1 MSTVLSSGR
10 PVAGYAGLQLA
21 NRALKGV
28 AAAWCGAAIAG
39 QLLFACYVAVFY
51 GGALLRGSPAEWNEV
66 LPIGYVAGQTAGN
79 LALGTHL
86 LFAVVL
92 TVCGVL
98 QLLPRLRSAAPRV
111 HRWSGRVYATLAVLA
126 SLTGLYM
133 TWFRGSGGH
142 AVQHVGISVAAVL
155 ILLCAAMAVRHARQR
170 RFAQHRRWALRLFLV
185 ASAVWFFRVGLMFW
199 IAVNHGPAGFDPK
212 TFTGPFL
219 DFLSFAQWLVPLAV
233 LELYF
238 RTEEQ
243 GGAAVR
249 LGMALLLLGLTG
261 AMAVGIGVAAV
272 GMWLPRM

>member
-10 PVAGYAGLQLA
+10 PVAGYAGLQFA
-21 NRALKGV
+21 NRALKGSTATWC
-28 AAAWCGAAIAG
+28 AAAIVG
-39 QLLFACYVAVFY
+39 QLLFALYVAVFY
-51 GGALLRGSPAEWNEV
+51 GGALLRGAPADWNKV
-66 LPIGYVAGQTAGN
+66 LPNGYVAGQTAGN
-79 LALGTHL
+79 LVLGAHL

-98 QLLPRLRSAAPRV
+98 QLLPSVRSAAPRV
-111 HRWSGRVYATLAVLA
+111 HRWSGRVYGALAVIA

-133 TWFRGSGGH
+133 TWFRDSGSRV
-142 AVQHVGISVAAVL
+142 VQHVGISVAAVL

-199 IAVNHGPAGFDPK
+199 IAVNRGPAGFDPK

-219 DFLSFAQWLVPLAV
+219 DILSFAQWLVPLAV

-238 RTEEQ
+238 RAQEQ
-243 GGAAVR
+243 GGAAAR

-261 AMAVGIGVAAV
+261 AMAVGIGVAAM